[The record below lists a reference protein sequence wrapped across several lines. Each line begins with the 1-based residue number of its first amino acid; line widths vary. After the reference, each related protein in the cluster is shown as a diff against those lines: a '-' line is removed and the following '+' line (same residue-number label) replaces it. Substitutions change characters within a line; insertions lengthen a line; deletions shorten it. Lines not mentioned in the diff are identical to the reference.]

1 MSILIKNIL
10 YKKKITNIYIENNII
25 QEIGTKINEAN
36 HIIDGKNK
44 AIIPGLTNTH
54 THAAMTL
61 FRGYADDMELHE
73 WLEKKIWP
81 IEARLTEKEVYWGT
95 KLACLEM
102 IKSGTTTFND
112 MYFYGESA
120 GKAVEEMGI
129 RGVIS
134 EVFFD
139 MFNIEMRE
147 KNIKKTKKGV
157 EKLKN
162 FKSDRIIPALGPHA
176 VYTVSKEGLR
186 LIKEL
191 ADDENLLIHFH
202 LGETRKEN
210 IDCWKQN
217 GKRPVPYLEE
227 IGFLG
232 ENLIAA
238 HCSWI
243 IINEIKILAKHGVK
257 ISHNPVS
264 NMKLATGGV
273 MPYSEMRENN
283 LVISIGTDGAAS
295 NNNLDMFES
304 MKFATLMQKA
314 HRWDQTVMPAY
325 EVYEMATINGAKAL
339 GLNAGVIEEGKLA
352 DVLLIDLKKPEMT
365 PNHDLISNLVYSAN
379 GSCVDT
385 TICNG
390 KILMQNR
397 KVVGEEELLE
407 KAGKVALEFVK

>member
-1 MSILIKNIL
+1 MSILIKNVFH
-10 YKKKITNIYIENNII
+10 KKETTNIYIEDNII
-25 QEIGTKINEAN
+25 KEIDCKNIEADQ
-36 HIIDGKNK
+36 IIDGKDK
-44 AIIPGLTNTH
+44 AVIPGLINTH

-73 WLEKKIWP
+73 WLIKKIWP

-102 IKSGTTTFND
+102 IKSGTTCFND
-112 MYFYGESA
+112 MYFYGGSA
-120 GKAVEEMGI
+120 AKAVEEMGI

-139 MFNIEMRE
+139 MFDMDIRE
-147 KNIKKTKKGV
+147 KGIKKTKKGI
-157 EKLKN
+157 ERLRQ
-162 FKSDRIIPALGPHA
+162 FKSGRIIPALGPHA
-176 VYTVSKEGLR
+176 IYTVSKEGLQ

-191 ADDENLLIHFH
+191 ANEENLMIHFH

-210 IDCWKQN
+210 EDCYKQN
-217 GKRPVPYLEE
+217 GKRPVPYLED

-238 HCSWI
+238 HCSWM
-243 IINEIKILAKHGVK
+243 IINEIKTLAKNRVK

-273 MPYSEMRENN
+273 MPYSEMKDNN
-283 LVISIGTDGAAS
+283 LIISLGTDGCAS

-304 MKFATLMQKA
+304 MKFATLMQKS
-314 HRWDQTVMPAY
+314 HRWDQTVMPAH
-325 EVYEMATINGAKAL
+325 EVYDMATINGAKAL
-339 GLNAGVIEEGKLA
+339 GLNAGVIEEEKLA
-352 DVLLIDLKKPEMT
+352 DILLIDLKKAEMT

-385 TICNG
+385 MICDG
-390 KILMQNR
+390 KILMENR
-397 KVVGEEELLE
+397 KVEGEEELLE
-407 KAGKVALEFVK
+407 KVGKLALEFVK

>member
-1 MSILIKNIL
+1 MSILIKDVL
-10 YKKKITNIYIENNII
+10 FKKELTNIYTEDNLIV
-25 QEIGTKINEAN
+25 EIGTKLNEADK
-36 HIIDGKNK
+36 IIDGKNK
-44 AIIPGLTNTH
+44 AIIPGLINTH

-61 FRGYADDMELHE
+61 FRGFADDMELHE

-81 IEARLTEKEVYWGT
+81 IEARLSEKEVYWGT

-102 IKSGTTTFND
+102 IKSGTTCFND
-112 MYFYGESA
+112 MYFYPESA
-120 GKAVEEMGI
+120 AKATVEMGI

-139 MFNIEMRE
+139 MFNNEIRE
-147 KNIKKTKKGV
+147 KTIKNTKKGIK
-157 EKLKN
+157 KLKEIKN
-162 FKSDRIIPALGPHA
+162 NRIIPAVGPHA
-176 VYTVSKEGLR
+176 VYTVSGEGLN
-186 LIKEL
+186 LVKEL
-191 ADDENLLIHFH
+191 ADEEELLIHFH

-210 IDCWKQN
+210 EDCYKKN

-232 ENLIAA
+232 NNLIAA
-238 HCSWI
+238 HCSWM
-243 IINEIKILAKHGVK
+243 IINEIKILAKNGVK
-257 ISHNPVS
+257 ISHNPIS

-273 MPYSEMRENN
+273 MPYSEMKENN
-283 LVISIGTDGAAS
+283 LVISLGTDGCAS

-314 HRWDQTVMPAY
+314 HRWDQTVLPAL

-339 GLNAGVIEEGKLA
+339 GMNSGKIEEGKLA
-352 DVLLIDLKKPEMT
+352 DVLLIDLKKPELT

-385 TICNG
+385 TICDG

-397 KVVGEEELLE
+397 EVEGEEELLK
-407 KAGKVALEFVK
+407 KAGEIAVEFVK